1 MVLTLSTHMIKQYQ
15 STTDRP
21 IDKTGLR
28 LKIAENRSDQRIA
41 LLEQQLQAQRSQ
53 IELQDRQLRR
63 LTQQIEQLREQVNKR

>member
-1 MVLTLSTHMIKQYQ
+1 MIKQYQ

-21 IDKTGLR
+21 KNTQGLR

-53 IELQDRQLRR
+53 IDLQDRQLRR

>member
-1 MVLTLSTHMIKQYQ
+1 MIKQYQ

-21 IDKTGLR
+21 TNTQGLR

-53 IELQDRQLRR
+53 IDLQDRQLRR
-63 LTQQIEQLREQVNKR
+63 LAQQIEQLREQVHKR